1 MGGQMSFKS
10 NKSTNYTDKQ
20 TKSMSESLKGFN
32 NTNTY
37 FYDGPIYYRG
47 NKISDN
53 SSIYTSAPTINIA
66 ARNILFRAANGAAD
80 FYNYDIEDN
89 RIKMIKSSNQS
100 KPVSKREICPH
111 CGYELNDMGECPICD
126 YGEYD
131 LLDEGLSS
139 LEALWTLHR
148 NLED

>member
-1 MGGQMSFKS
+1 MGGQMSFKL
-10 NKSTNYTDKQ
+10 NELT
-20 TKSMSESLKGFN
+20 N

-66 ARNILFRAANGAAD
+66 ARNILFIAANGATD
-80 FYNYDIEDN
+80 FYNYDIVDDK
-89 RIKMIKSSNQS
+89 IKMIKSNN
-100 KPVSKREICPH
+100 KTKNIAKKEVCPH
-111 CGYELNDMGECPICD
+111 CGYELNDIGECPICD

-131 LLDEGLSS
+131 LLDEGISS

-148 NLED
+148 NLDD

>member
-1 MGGQMSFKS
+1 MVGQMSFKL
-10 NKSTNYTDKQ
+10 NKLT
-20 TKSMSESLKGFN
+20 N

-66 ARNILFRAANGAAD
+66 ARNILFRAANGATD

-100 KPVSKREICPH
+100 KPVSKREICSH